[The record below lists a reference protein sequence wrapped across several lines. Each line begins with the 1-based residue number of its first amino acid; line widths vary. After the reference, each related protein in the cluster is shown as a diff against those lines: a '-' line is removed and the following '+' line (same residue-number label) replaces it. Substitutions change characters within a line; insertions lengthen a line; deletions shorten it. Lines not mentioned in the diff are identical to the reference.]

1 MSLRVESTLITR
13 PSQSP
18 EEVALEAIAGDPL
31 LAVTLSQY
39 VQVGAQASWRP
50 QVQPIASFTGPHENL
65 AAMLTRLVP
74 VDFAV
79 VREQS
84 TAGVLAMTEGMN
96 AVTGT
101 NIAYSRMWSNN
112 NVSPSRTGVLFKPNG
127 PLATAKPDYALLLG
141 RLNKP

>member
-1 MSLRVESTLITR
+1 VSLRVESTLITR

-18 EEVALEAIAGDPL
+18 EEVALEAI
-31 LAVTLSQY
+31 Q
-39 VQVGAQASWRP
+39 
-50 QVQPIASFTGPHENL
+50 
-65 AAMLTRLVP
+65 AAMLARLVP

-96 AVTGT
+96 AVAGT
-101 NIAYSRMWSNN
+101 NIAYSRMWTNS

-127 PLATAKPDYALLLG
+127 PLATAKPDYPLLLG